1 MFGDPAHEA
10 SDVDSL
16 RRCHRRRASSLE
28 ERLGRADVV
37 DTQERLAE
45 HQERVA
51 RSIDR
56 GRVPELDRR
65 TERPRSCARRA
76 GREER
81 LTGVPQMLGRSFGL
95 TGGLEVAGDHLAVL
109 HHPLARRR
117 LEPRRSAAVQ
127 HRTVAEEDGLVGDV
141 TEQRVLEQVL
151 TSVLERRVIP
161 AEHELTGTSVV
172 ERLLRDVLVTG
183 QGAHRV
189 VPEDPSDDGR
199 ALQRSPVPRVERV
212 EASLEH
218 PRQRRR
224 DRTALKSRRGR
235 RARRPR
241 SRT

>member
-1 MFGDPAHEA
+1 MRVAAQCVRLVGQRQCSFEEGALEVEVATMFGDPAHEA

-95 TGGLEVAGDHLAVL
+95 TGGLEVAGEHLAVL

-117 LEPRRSAAVQ
+117 LEPLRSA
-127 HRTVAEEDGLVGDV
+127 
-141 TEQRVLEQVL
+141 
-151 TSVLERRVIP
+151 RR
-161 AEHELTGTSVV
+161 AAS
-172 ERLLRDVLVTG
+172 
-183 QGAHRV
+183 
-189 VPEDPSDDGR
+189 DGR
-199 ALQRSPVPRVERV
+199 GGGR
-212 EASLEH
+212 
-218 PRQRRR
+218 
-224 DRTALKSRRGR
+224 SRR
-235 RARRPR
+235 
-241 SRT
+241 